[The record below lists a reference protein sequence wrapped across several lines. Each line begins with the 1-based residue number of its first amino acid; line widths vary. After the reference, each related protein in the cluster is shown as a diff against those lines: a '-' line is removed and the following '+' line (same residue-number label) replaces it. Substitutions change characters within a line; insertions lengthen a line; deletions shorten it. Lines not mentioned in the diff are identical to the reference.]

1 MLNRNDEEQ
10 DIENEQDNRD
20 DEYEIVNEDGPDLN
34 MLNRND
40 EEQDIENE
48 TDDRDDDD
56 EIVTEDGPDLNML
69 NRNDEEQDIENKQD
83 KRDDDDD
90 EIVTED
96 GPDLNMLNRNDE
108 EQDIENEQDDR
119 DDDDE
124 IVTEDGPDDFLGS
137 DLFTELPELKDTSMT
152 SLNFNNMSF
161 SDADCEKESFNTHD
175 TFIDQFIS
183 WNHENTENVEHVQEN
198 CIPSRNFN
206 NGTNIAVKF
215 GSNIYPAVVSE
226 WPWIMYYKYLKDG
239 KWMDGGPT
247 YTIAISDVVDTL
259 DPPDITMEGRHL
271 YYIFNGNDFKKGP
284 KKIVDL

>member
-40 EEQDIENE
+40 EEQDIEK
-48 TDDRDDDD
+48 T
-56 EIVTEDGPDLNML
+56 
-69 NRNDEEQDIENKQD
+69 NDEEQDIENKQD

-124 IVTEDGPDDFLGS
+124 IVTEDGPGDFFGS

-183 WNHENTENVEHVQEN
+183 WNHENTENVEHVQEK

-259 DPPDITMEGRHL
+259 DPPDIRMEGRHL
-271 YYIFNGNDFKKGP
+271 YFIFNGNDFKKGP